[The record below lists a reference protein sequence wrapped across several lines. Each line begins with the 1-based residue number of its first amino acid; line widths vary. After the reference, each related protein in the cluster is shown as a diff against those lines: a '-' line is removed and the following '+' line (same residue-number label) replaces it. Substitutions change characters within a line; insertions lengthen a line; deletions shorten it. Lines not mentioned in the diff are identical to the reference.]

1 MQIYLPI
8 AEMAVSGE
16 MILFLGAFVGFLS
29 GVFGVGGGFLTTP
42 ILIFMGLPPAVV
54 VGTQASQLVASSV
67 SGVMSHFQ
75 KGNVDV
81 RMGMVMLG
89 GGFIGASIGVMLFKL
104 LQYLGQIDLAISML
118 YVLLLGTIGSM
129 MMYESLRAVL
139 KKRKGATEKSTS
151 LAKSSKF
158 LNSLPYKI
166 RFHQSKL
173 YMSVFIPGGVGFVGG
188 ILVSVLGIG
197 GGFIL
202 VPAMIYIIGMPTLM
216 VAGTSLFQII
226 FTSAFA
232 VLLHAVANHT
242 VDMIL
247 AGILIVGGVV
257 GAQLG
262 VRVSKYVKGASAR
275 VILAA
280 IILAVAIRLAMSLL
294 IIPDDMFSVGLG

>member
-1 MQIYLPI
+1 M
-8 AEMAVSGE
+8 SGE

-42 ILIFMGLPPAVV
+42 ILIFMGLPPSVV

-67 SGVMSHFQ
+67 SGVMAHFQ

-81 RMGMVMLG
+81 RMGGVMLA
-89 GGFIGASIGVMLFKL
+89 GGFVGSFFGVMLFKL
-104 LQYLGQIDLAISML
+104 LQFLGQIDLAIAVL

-129 MMYESLRAVL
+129 MFYESLRAIL
-139 KKRKGATEKSTS
+139 RRKKGASEQSKS
-151 LAKSSKF
+151 LARSSSF
-158 LNSLPYKI
+158 LNSLPYKM

-173 YMSVFIPGGVGFVGG
+173 YMSALIPAGIGFFGG

-202 VPAMIYIIGMPTLM
+202 VPAMIYILGMPTLL

-232 VLLHAVANHT
+232 VTMHAVANHT
-242 VDMIL
+242 VDMVL
-247 AGILIVGGVV
+247 AVILIVGGVI
-257 GAQLG
+257 GAQFG

-275 VILAA
+275 IILAS
-280 IILAVAIRLAMSLL
+280 IILAVAIKLAMTLL
-294 IIPDDMFSVGLG
+294 IIPDDLFSVGVS